1 MKILGIIP
9 ARKGSKG
16 IRNKNIKKFA
26 GKPLIYWTIKVAI
39 NSNLDKVIVSTDS
52 DTIIKYSKSY
62 GAEVP
67 FKRPLNISQDKS
79 KTIDVI
85 KHAIN
90 FYKKKKI
97 NFDAIMLL
105 QPTCPLINTADINNA
120 INILKKN
127 ISISSVISVQDV
139 NAFHP
144 ARMKFLGKK
153 NILKDPT
160 FSEKYENQ
168 PRQELRKMYI
178 RSGLIYLTRV
188 KNVIKYNSI
197 KGKKSYGII
206 TPSSRAFNIDDISDF
221 KIAELIKKNKVY

>member
-90 FYKKKKI
+90 FYKKKK
-97 NFDAIMLL
+97 N
-105 QPTCPLINTADINNA
+105 
-120 INILKKN
+120 
-127 ISISSVISVQDV
+127 
-139 NAFHP
+139 
-144 ARMKFLGKK
+144 
-153 NILKDPT
+153 
-160 FSEKYENQ
+160 
-168 PRQELRKMYI
+168 
-178 RSGLIYLTRV
+178 
-188 KNVIKYNSI
+188 
-197 KGKKSYGII
+197 
-206 TPSSRAFNIDDISDF
+206 
-221 KIAELIKKNKVY
+221 

>member
-1 MKILGIIP
+1 
-9 ARKGSKG
+9 
-16 IRNKNIKKFA
+16 
-26 GKPLIYWTIKVAI
+26 
-39 NSNLDKVIVSTDS
+39 
-52 DTIIKYSKSY
+52 
-62 GAEVP
+62 VP
-67 FKRPLNISQDKS
+67 FKRPSNISQDKS

-90 FYKKKKI
+90 FYKKKNI

-105 QPTCPLINTADINNA
+105 QPTCPLRNTADINNA